1 MFRPITLREIYN
13 YYYDQIKCSLL
24 IFLAYL
30 YGLIKS
36 YVFMDRLFKYTQSR
50 KDIQVFIL
58 EDTNMVPWN
67 LSEQK
72 YSADINSMN
81 YVVLNINGKEKILV
95 FNNRNTLRLQYPNL
109 KKLVQDR
116 SGHFGHYMEVI
127 KDSNEDIVE
136 IFNKYDDKDSTFFSD
151 ITKYSLRAGDL
162 YDFERGRFLLEPNS
176 ILEVVKM
183 DLSSTKYNYNDRFIN
198 QHINLVK
205 QS

>member
-1 MFRPITLREIYN
+1 MNPITLCEVYN
-13 YYYDQIKCSLL
+13 YYYDQIKNSLL
-24 IFLAYL
+24 MCLAYL
-30 YGLIKS
+30 YGLVKS
-36 YVFMDRLFKYTQSR
+36 YIFMDRLFKYTQSS

-58 EDTNMVPWN
+58 EGSSMVPWN
-67 LSEQK
+67 LSETK

-81 YVVLNINGKEKILV
+81 YVLLNINGKEKILV
-95 FNNRNTLRLQYPNL
+95 FNNRNTLRLQYPYL
-109 KKLVQDR
+109 KTLVTHR

-136 IFNKYDDKDSTFFSD
+136 LFNKYDDKDSTFFSD

-162 YDFERGRFLLEPNS
+162 YDFEQGKFLLEPNS

-183 DLSSTKYNYNDRFIN
+183 DLSSTKYNYNDIFFN